1 MNVMGIIFTNDGN
14 VGELT
19 NKRTMASLP
28 FGGRYRQVDFGL
40 SNLAFAGVRHV
51 GIIARYSYQSLMNH
65 IGQSGFEEAW
75 SWGRADWNS
84 SPPTPPPSTTPT
96 GASWRACPPTWT
108 FWSTAMTTMW

>member
-65 IGQSGFEEAW
+65 IGDGGEGGLALGEVGLDFLNPYASSG
-75 SWGRADWNS
+75 NH
-84 SPPTPPPSTTPT
+84 
-96 GASWRACPPTWT
+96 
-108 FWSTAMTTMW
+108 

>member
-14 VGELT
+14 IGELT

-65 IGQSGFEEAW
+65 IGDGEEWGLELGLRLLCQPLLPGQAGEPVLQHGFP
-75 SWGRADWNS
+75 GVR
-84 SPPTPPPSTTPT
+84 
-96 GASWRACPPTWT
+96 R
-108 FWSTAMTTMW
+108 